1 MLNGVI
7 DMYGIYGLRHRL
19 FYQKESCDA
28 EMRQQYLFLHRFPG
42 SFISY
47 FLCLNLIEYTR
58 SLHNSF
64 DSYISL
70 LVYRSFYTMLVTKQ
84 HTEFECE

>member
-7 DMYGIYGLRHRL
+7 DIQGIYGLRHRL

-42 SFISY
+42 SFISW
-47 FLCLNLIEYTR
+47 FLFLNLIEYTR

-70 LVYRSFYTMLVTKQ
+70 LVNSTLVGMLVTKQ
-84 HTEFECE
+84 HTEC

>member
-42 SFISY
+42 SFISW
-47 FLCLNLIEYTR
+47 FLFLNLIEYTQC
-58 SLHNSF
+58 LHDGF
-64 DSYISL
+64 DSNYFFIGK
-70 LVYRSFYTMLVTKQ
+70 YKRGMPIR
-84 HTEFECE
+84 